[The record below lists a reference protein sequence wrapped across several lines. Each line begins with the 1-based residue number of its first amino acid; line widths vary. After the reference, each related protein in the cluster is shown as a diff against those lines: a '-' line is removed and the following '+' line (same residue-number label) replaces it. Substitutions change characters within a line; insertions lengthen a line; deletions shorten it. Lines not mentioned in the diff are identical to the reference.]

1 MKEKVLLTI
10 LDGWGVAEA
19 GVGNAVEAANTP
31 YLDSLEKENGAASLL
46 PSGLAVGLEEGT
58 MGNSEVGHLNIG
70 AGRVVYQLN
79 TLIDSSIKSGE
90 FEKNP
95 ALNEAI
101 DNCLSKGTNL
111 HILGLLSDGKVHSN
125 PNQLLAFLRLA
136 SLRGLSSQRIFYH
149 ILTDGRDTLPHSGQG
164 FIEKFL
170 QDSRGLCSIASVC
183 GRYWA
188 MDRDNR
194 WERVEKAYR
203 CFVERQGESF
213 ADPIAAIR
221 SSYAQNITDE
231 FVEPCVIGDT
241 PGVADG
247 DSVFFF
253 NFRADRARQLSFA
266 FVLPEFAD
274 FQREKIKNLCFLSM
288 SPYNEQLEKYTKIAF
303 RLPKL
308 VNILGEVVQDN
319 KMKQLRIAE
328 TEKYAHVTF
337 FFNGTRENP
346 FEGEE
351 RILIPSPRVASYDLQ
366 PEMSAYL
373 LQERLVEQL
382 ESEKYDLIV
391 CNLANC
397 DMVGHTGD
405 FEATKKA
412 VEAVDAVMSKV
423 TPSALAH
430 GYKVLV
436 TADHGNAEKMLNENG
451 DKFTAHTTSP
461 VKLILAGCGKD
472 KLKDG
477 KLGDI
482 APTILKLMGIE
493 QPKEMTGENLLQS

>member
-10 LDGWGVAEA
+10 LDGWGVAESGA
-19 GVGNAVEAANTP
+19 GNAVAAANTP
-31 YLDSLEKENGAASLL
+31 YLDRLELENGSARLL
-46 PSGLAVGLEEGT
+46 PSGMAVGLEEGT

-79 TLIDSSIKSGE
+79 TLIDTAIKSKE
-90 FEKNP
+90 FAKNP
-95 ALNEAI
+95 ALNKAI

-111 HILGLLSDGKVHSN
+111 HIMGLLSDGKVHSN
-125 PNQLLAFLRLA
+125 PNHMLAFLSLA
-136 SLRGLSSQRIFYH
+136 ASRGLSADKIFYH
-149 ILTDGRDTLPHSGQG
+149 ILTDGRDTLPHSGKG

-170 QDSRGLCSIASVC
+170 HESSGLCTVASVC

-194 WERVEKAYR
+194 WERVEKAYK
-203 CFVERQGESF
+203 CFVDRQGERF
-213 ADPIAAIR
+213 ADPMVALE
-221 SSYAQNITDE
+221 SSYAQDVTDE

-241 PGVADG
+241 PGVAEG
-247 DSVFFF
+247 DSLFFF
-253 NFRADRARQLSFA
+253 NFRADRARQISYA

-274 FQREKIKNLCFLSM
+274 FARKRIDDLCFVSM
-288 SPYNEQLEKYTKIAF
+288 SPYNVDLEQYTQIAF
-303 RLPKL
+303 RLPELK
-308 VNILGEVVQDN
+308 NILGEVIQDSGL
-319 KMKQLRIAE
+319 KQLRIAE

-337 FFNGTRENP
+337 FFNGTKEEP
-346 FEGEE
+346 FKGEE
-351 RILIPSPRVASYDLQ
+351 RILVPSPRVASYDLQ

-373 LQERLVEQL
+373 VQDKLVAQL
-382 ESEKYDLIV
+382 ESEKFDLII

-405 FEATKKA
+405 FVATKKA
-412 VEAVDAVMSKV
+412 VETVDAVMSKV
-423 TPSALAH
+423 MPAALSH

-436 TADHGNAEKMLNENG
+436 TADHGNAEKMLDENG
-451 DKFTAHTTSP
+451 KKFTAHTTSP

-482 APTILKLMGIE
+482 APTILKLMEIE
-493 QPKEMTGENLLQS
+493 KPAEMTGESLL

>member
-10 LDGWGVAEA
+10 LDGWGVAQKGA
-19 GVGNAVEAANTP
+19 GNAVEAANTP
-31 YLDSLEKENGAASLL
+31 FLDKLEKDNGAVALL

-70 AGRVVYQLN
+70 AGRIVYQLN
-79 TLIDSSIKSGE
+79 TLIDTAIESGE
-90 FEKNP
+90 FDQNL
-95 ALNEAI
+95 ALNAAI

-125 PNQLLAFLRLA
+125 PNHLLAFLRLA
-136 SLRGLSSQRIFYH
+136 SKRGLSSQKIFYH
-149 ILTDGRDTLPHSGQG
+149 ILTDGRDTLPHSGKG
-164 FIEKFL
+164 FIEKFC
-170 QDSRGLCSIASVC
+170 QDSKGLCQIASVC

-194 WERVEKAYR
+194 WDRVERAYR
-203 CFVERQGESF
+203 CFVEREGEQF
-213 ADPIAAIR
+213 PDAVAAIEAN
-221 SSYAQNITDE
+221 YAKDVTDE
-231 FVEPCVIGDT
+231 FVQPSVIGDA

-247 DSVFFF
+247 DSLFFF
-253 NFRADRARQLSFA
+253 NFRADRAKQISSAFA
-266 FVLPEFAD
+266 QPD
-274 FQREKIKNLCFLSM
+274 FSDFSRKPIKELCFVTI
-288 SPYNEQLEKYTKIAF
+288 SPYSVDLEDYAKIAF
-303 RLPKL
+303 RLPELK
-308 VNILGEVVQDN
+308 NILGQVMQDN
-319 KMKQLRIAE
+319 ACKQLRIAE

-337 FFNGTRENP
+337 FFNGTKEEP

-351 RILIPSPRVASYDLQ
+351 RILVPSPKVASYDLQ

-373 LQERLVEQL
+373 VQDKLVEQL
-382 ESEKYDLIV
+382 KGDKFDLVV

-405 FEATKKA
+405 FAAAKKA
-412 VEAVDAVMSKV
+412 VETVDAVMSRV
-423 TPSALAH
+423 VPTALSH

-436 TADHGNAEKMLNENG
+436 TADHGNAEKML
-451 DKFTAHTTSP
+451 DKDGNIFTAHTTSP

-472 KLKDG
+472 RLTDG

-482 APTILKLMGIE
+482 APTILEIMGIE
-493 QPKEMTGENLLQS
+493 KPKEMTGESLLRS